1 MESSS
6 DGCGVWPASGGA
18 GRDRPLPGT
27 RSCGVAG
34 RVGAAVSLLGIAV
47 AVVAAGCGGAD
58 KVATGPG
65 TGGNPG
71 PGSSDT
77 VLSRVSGDSQTA
89 TMGTRL
95 ANPLVVRVADA
106 KGTPMTGVT
115 VNWAVA
121 AGSGSI
127 PATSATNASGQASA
141 QWTLDNT
148 YMGDSA
154 TASVAGHRVAFAAFG
169 NGSGDLGG
177 RQLFPA
183 DNAWNADVSA
193 QPVDANS
200 ATYIASCGASS
211 PLHPDFGTVYAGAPN
226 GIPYVVVHGTQPRVP
241 VSFLYAT
248 ESDPGPYPVPP
259 YAPIEGGASSSGD
272 RHVLTL
278 DADAWQVYE
287 MWAAYPVSGGSSWS
301 AGSGAI
307 FDLTSDGLRPAGW
320 TSADAAG
327 LPILP
332 GLVRYDEVVIHHAI
346 THALRFTC
354 PSTQNGYVAPARHE
368 AGSANTALPP
378 MGMRVRLKT
387 SVNIS
392 GYSANLQ
399 VILLALQHYGMFV
412 ADNGSAF
419 YLSGAPDP
427 RWSDDE
433 LHGLTAL
440 HGSDFE
446 VVQMGAIS
454 H

>member
-1 MESSS
+1 MLHS
-6 DGCGVWPASGGA
+6 PAA
-18 GRDRPLPGT
+18 R
-27 RSCGVAG
+27 
-34 RVGAAVSLLGIAV
+34 AAIPALSIAV
-47 AVVAAGCGGAD
+47 AVVVAAACAGTD
-58 KVATGPG
+58 RLATGPG
-65 TGGNPG
+65 GGTSSG
-71 PGSSDT
+71 TKTDSGSPDT
-77 VLSRVSGDSQTA
+77 VLAGVSGDSQSA
-89 TMGTRL
+89 TMGT
-95 ANPLVVRVADA
+95 APSNPLVVRVSDS
-106 KGTPMTGVT
+106 KGNPMTGVAVHWT
-115 VNWAVA
+115 VDS
-121 AGSGSI
+121 GSGSI
-127 PATSATNASGQASA
+127 PATSVTDANGHASA

-154 TASVAGHRVAFAAFG
+154 AAAVAGHRVGFAAFG

-183 DNAWNADVSA
+183 DNAWNADISG
-193 QPVDANS
+193 QPVDSNS
-200 ATYIASCGASS
+200 GTLIASCGASS
-211 PLHPDFGTVYAGAPN
+211 SLHPDFGTVYAGAPN
-226 GIPYVVVHGTQPRVP
+226 GIPYVVVHGTQHRVP
-241 VSFLYAT
+241 VSFQYAG

-259 YAPIEGGASSSGD
+259 YAPIEGGPGSSGD
-272 RHVLTL
+272 RHVITV
-278 DADAWQVYE
+278 DADAWRLYE
-287 MWAAYPVSGGSSWS
+287 MFAAYPAGGGSSWS
-301 AGSGAI
+301 AGSGAV
-307 FDLTSDGLRPAGW
+307 FNLASDSLRPAGW

-327 LPILP
+327 LPILA

-354 PSTQNGYVAPARHE
+354 PSTRAAYIAPARHQ

-378 MGMRVRLKT
+378 MGMRVRLKA

-433 LHGLTAL
+433 LHALTQL

-446 VVQMGAIS
+446 VVRMGPVTP
-454 H
+454 